1 MLKRAREEDKIAE
14 DDVTDSP
21 LSNKVLKTAETD
33 VKSVQ
38 DAQVI
43 NAGRNGG
50 FVRSLGLIALGAV
63 VGSVGTI
70 AGLMQL
76 AD

>member
-1 MLKRAREEDKIAE
+1 MLKV
-14 DDVTDSP
+14 DDTDIKAQNP
-21 LSNKVLKTAETD
+21 G
-33 VKSVQ
+33 VQ
-38 DAQVI
+38 
-43 NAGRNGG
+43 RNNHLA
-50 FVRSLGLIALGAV
+50 RSLGLIALGAV